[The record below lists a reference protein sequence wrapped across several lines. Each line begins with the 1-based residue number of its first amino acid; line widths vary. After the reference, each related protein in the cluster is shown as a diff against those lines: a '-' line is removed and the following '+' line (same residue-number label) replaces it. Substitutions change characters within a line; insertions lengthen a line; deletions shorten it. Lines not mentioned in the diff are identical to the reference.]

1 MLETLAVGAALFA
14 STNID
19 DIFLLMAF
27 FSDPR
32 LDRRAVVTGQFV
44 GIGALVAASVL
55 AAACAVAVPGH
66 WIALLG
72 LAPLAIGLH
81 RLWSSWRGGEA
92 ADADDDPAR
101 PAGSGFIPQV
111 CSVAGVTAAN
121 GGDNIGVYVPV
132 FAQDFAGVPL
142 LCAVFAGMTGLWCVA
157 GHLLV
162 NHRLVAASMRRLS
175 GLLLPYVLIGL
186 GLWILR
192 DAIGLF
198 RPAGG

>member
-1 MLETLAVGAALFA
+1 MLETLTIGAALFA

-32 LDRRAVVTGQFV
+32 LDRRAVVAGQYA

-92 ADADDDPAR
+92 ANADDDAPR
-101 PAGSGFIPQV
+101 PAGSGFLPQV

-132 FAQDFAGVPL
+132 FPQDFGRAT
-142 LCAVFAGMTGLWCVA
+142 AVC
-157 GHLLV
+157 
-162 NHRLVAASMRRLS
+162 RLRGIDRRVVRGWASPREPPACRVLDAAVVGTPPS
-175 GLLLPYVLIGL
+175 
-186 GLWILR
+186 LR
-192 DAIGLF
+192 PDRARSLD
-198 RPAGG
+198 PA

>member
-27 FSDPR
+27 FADPR
-32 LDRRAVVTGQFV
+32 LDRRAVVAGQFL
-44 GIGALVAASVL
+44 GIGGLVAASAL
-55 AAACAVAVPGH
+55 AAACAVAVPRQ

-81 RLWSSWRGGEA
+81 RLWSAWR
-92 ADADDDPAR
+92 AR
-101 PAGSGFIPQV
+101 PAPEGAHDAPRPAGGGFVPQV
-111 CSVAGVTAAN
+111 LSVAGVTAAN

-132 FAQDFAGVPL
+132 FAQDPAVVPL
-142 LCAVFAGMTGLWCVA
+142 LCAVFAVMTAVWCVA
-157 GHLLV
+157 GHALV
-162 NHRLVAASMRRLS
+162 NHRLLAATMRRLS

-186 GLWILR
+186 GLWILLG
-192 DAIGLF
+192 A
-198 RPAGG
+198 

>member
-1 MLETLAVGAALFA
+1 MLETLTIGAALFA

-32 LDRRAVVTGQFV
+32 LDRRAVVAGQYA

-81 RLWSSWRGGEA
+81 RLWSSWRGGEGA
-92 ADADDDPAR
+92 NADDDTPR

-132 FAQDFAGVPL
+132 FAQDFGAVPL
-142 LCAVFAGMTGLWCVA
+142 LCAVFAALTGVWCVA

-162 NHRLVAASMRRLS
+162 NHRLVASSMRRLS

-192 DAIGLF
+192 DAIGLVM
-198 RPAGG
+198 PASG

>member
-1 MLETLAVGAALFA
+1 MIETLTIGAALFA

-32 LDRRAVVTGQFV
+32 LDRRAVVAGQYA

-81 RLWSSWRGGEA
+81 RLWSSWR
-92 ADADDDPAR
+92 R
-101 PAGSGFIPQV
+101 S
-111 CSVAGVTAAN
+111 
-121 GGDNIGVYVPV
+121 
-132 FAQDFAGVPL
+132 
-142 LCAVFAGMTGLWCVA
+142 
-157 GHLLV
+157 
-162 NHRLVAASMRRLS
+162 
-175 GLLLPYVLIGL
+175 
-186 GLWILR
+186 
-192 DAIGLF
+192 
-198 RPAGG
+198 

>member
-27 FSDPR
+27 FADPR
-32 LDRRAVVTGQFV
+32 LDRRAVVAGQFA
-44 GIGALVAASVL
+44 GIAVLVAASAL
-55 AAACAVAVPGH
+55 AAACAVAVPRH

-81 RLWSSWRGGEA
+81 RLWASWRAGPT
-92 ADADDDPAR
+92 ADAEDDSAR
-101 PAGSGFIPQV
+101 PSGGGFVAQV
-111 CSVAGVTAAN
+111 CSVTGVTAAN

-132 FAQDFAGVPL
+132 FAQDVGVVPV
-142 LCAVFAGMTGLWCVA
+142 LCAVFAVMTAVWCVA
-157 GHLLV
+157 GYALV
-162 NHRLVAASMRRLS
+162 NHRLLAASMRRLS

-186 GLWILR
+186 GLWIL
-192 DAIGLF
+192 IG
-198 RPAGG
+198 A